1 MSSPKVYYGVD
12 VAKASLVLAAPGLCH
27 QIPNTA
33 EGHRQL
39 LTLTPPHSHFI
50 IEATG
55 GYERDLV
62 LALHASGR
70 ALSVINPRQTRD
82 FARAKGRRAKTD
94 PIDALEL
101 ADYGAKLTPLP
112 DVPPSATQQ
121 KLWALS
127 SRRVQLIAAR
137 TAELNRLEHLTL
149 KKLRTQAQTLIR
161 QFDRQIDQ
169 LDRWIAELIT
179 ADPALQAKAE
189 RLQLVEGVGAV
200 TAATLLAH
208 VPELGSMNRRQTA
221 HLFGLAPFNSDS
233 GQLQGSRHI
242 AGGRAIPRSAL
253 YMAAMAAIVHNRHLK
268 DFYHHLLQAGK
279 LKKIALTA
287 VMRKLA
293 CLLNHLLKNPDFTLA
308 N

>member
-1 MSSPKVYYGVD
+1 MSSPKVYCGVD
-12 VAKASLVLAAPGLCH
+12 VAKASLVLAAPGVRH

-39 LTLTPPHSHFI
+39 LALTPAPSHFI

-55 GYERDLV
+55 GYERALV

-70 ALSVINPRQTRD
+70 ALSVVNPRQTRA

-101 ADYGAKLTPLP
+101 ADYGAKFTPAA
-112 DVPPSATQQ
+112 DVPPSASQQ
-121 KLWALS
+121 KLWELS
-127 SRRVQLIAAR
+127 SRRVQLVAAR
-137 TAELNRLEHLTL
+137 TVELNRLDHLGL

-161 QFDRQIDQ
+161 QLSRQIAQ
-169 LDRWIAELIT
+169 LDQWIAELIA
-179 ADPALQAKAE
+179 ADSALQAKAE
-189 RLQLVEGVGAV
+189 RLQQVQGVGAV

-208 VPELGSMNRRQTA
+208 VPELGSLSRRQAA

-233 GQLQGSRHI
+233 GQAQGRRQI
-242 AGGRAIPRSAL
+242 AGGRAVPRSAL
-253 YMAAMAAIVHNRHLK
+253 YMTAMVAIVHNRHLK
-268 DFYHHLLQAGK
+268 DFYQHLLHTGK
-279 LKKIALTA
+279 LKKVALIA

-293 CLLNHLLKNPDFTLA
+293 CLLNHLLKNPHFALA
-308 N
+308 D